1 MKHEFE
7 AAVCACFNKSLFSI
21 PYAIIEACGV
31 QGDDEFV
38 KFVVPTD
45 NIVQWNGQKI
55 RVTIETE

>member
-21 PYAIIEACGV
+21 PYAIIEACGI
-31 QGDDEFV
+31 QSDDEFV
-38 KFVVPTD
+38 KFVVPAD